1 MEGVTILLIELN
13 PPSPPGGY
21 LVKPLFYHKGTQ
33 HMNWKITL
41 GNNKGGNQLGLT
53 RYLKYPNCISQTIP
67 ITYKKNK
74 IVYIGSP
81 FKQRNHPLIWVHE
94 TIQNG

>member
-67 ITYKKNK
+67 ITYKKKQNLLYRITLQAK
-74 IVYIGSP
+74 QSP
-81 FKQRNHPLIWVHE
+81 SDMGP
-94 TIQNG
+94 